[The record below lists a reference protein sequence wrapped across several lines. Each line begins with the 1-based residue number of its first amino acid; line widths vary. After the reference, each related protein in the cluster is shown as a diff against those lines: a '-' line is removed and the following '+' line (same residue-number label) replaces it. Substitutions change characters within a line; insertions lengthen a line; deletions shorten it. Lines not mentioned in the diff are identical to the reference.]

1 MNTLLLICG
10 LFCGYVI
17 YKQGVKD
24 GITLSKGKE
33 VTVIPNVIQAV
44 KVHKEKKEA
53 KTEEKELLSSIENM
67 FSYDGTKQKVG
78 E

>member
-24 GITLSKGKE
+24 GIALSKGKE

-44 KVHKEKKEA
+44 KDHKEQKET
-53 KTEEKELLSSIENM
+53 KEEEKAILAAADNL
-67 FSYDGTKQKVG
+67 FSYDGFKQKVG